1 MPNVIG
7 ALLTSLTSTLNIIA
21 IAPIMLSFTLT
32 TYGFMFFR
40 FKIKCKVFGYIIVNY
55 GIFYFFFISQLIS
68 LLLFR

>member
-21 IAPIMLSFTLT
+21 VASIMLSFILT
-32 TYGFMFFR
+32 THDFMFFR
-40 FKIKCKVFGYIIVNY
+40 FKVKCKVFGYVIVNY